1 MKEWVKLDN
10 ASNIFLAARSDLDTK
25 VFRLTANMDH
35 AVDPFVLQKALDQT
49 LEKFILYSSVLRR
62 GFFWYYL
69 QQSDLKAFVKEETEI
84 PCAQIYHY
92 DRRELLYR
100 VLYYEN
106 RIHCEFFHALSDGT
120 GALWFF
126 RDLVINYS
134 LILHPEH
141 EKAVRGADP
150 FKKKQFYEDSFYDH
164 FDHKK
169 ESDYIKSARSA
180 LYHFSKGAKKIAKP
194 FLSQS
199 PRTNRKVL
207 HIRGKYTPDHRMNIV
222 EMIVPVKKTLEISR
236 GYRVS
241 MTIFLTALFME
252 SAYSIYGKDKNISL
266 RISVPV
272 NLRQFFP
279 SNSARN
285 FFYTAKISYPFTK
298 DYNFE
303 DLCRSLKGQLIQ
315 QTRIDYIEEKV
326 RKLVQSENIPIG
338 RVLLRPI
345 KDFALRQ
352 INRLNNRGLTLS
364 MSNLGKLDIPE
375 ELREHIIDAGFLTA
389 TVRPQF
395 CMISYGDRLTITFTS
410 PFVERKIERDFAEKL
425 RKFDIPITIRA
436 NELYD

>member
-25 VFRLTANMDH
+25 VFRLTATLKKDI
-35 AVDPFVLQKALDQT
+35 DSYVLQKALDQT
-49 LEKFILYSSVLRR
+49 LKKFILYRSVLRR

-69 QQSDLKAFVKEETEI
+69 QMSDLKAVVEEEKEI

-100 VLYYEN
+100 VLYYKN

-126 RDLVINYS
+126 RDLVINYL

-141 EKAVRGADP
+141 ERAIRSGDP
-150 FKKKQFYEDSFYDH
+150 FKKKQYYEDSFHDH
-164 FDHKK
+164 FDYKK
-169 ESDYIKSARSA
+169 NSDYIKAARSA
-180 LYHFSKGAKKIAKP
+180 LHHFSLGAKKIAKP
-194 FLSQS
+194 FFEETPKTKQRILQI
-199 PRTNRKVL
+199 K
-207 HIRGKYTPDHRMNIV
+207 GKYTPDHRMNIV
-222 EMIVPVKKTLEISR
+222 EMILPVQDILKISR
-236 GYRVS
+236 EHRVS

-252 SAYSIYGKDKNISL
+252 SAYSLYGSQKNYCV

-272 NLRQFFP
+272 NLRQFYP

-298 DYNFE
+298 DYNFK
-303 DLCRSLKGQLIQ
+303 DLCKSLKEQLIE
-315 QTRIDYIEEKV
+315 QTRIEYIEKKV
-326 RKLVQSENIPIG
+326 NKLVQSENIPIG

-345 KDFALRQ
+345 KDFFLRQ
-352 INRLNNRGLTLS
+352 INRLNNRELTLS
-364 MSNLGKLDIPE
+364 MSNLGKLEIPQEISE
-375 ELREHIIDAGFLTA
+375 EIQDASFLTA

-395 CMISYGDRLTITFTS
+395 CMISYEDQLSLSFTS
-410 PFVERKIERDFAEKL
+410 PYTERQIERDFAQKL
-425 RKFDIPITIRA
+425 RGLNIPVRIRS